1 MVDFDV
7 CLGHAT
13 PAIVASGNVVRF
25 VPFID
30 RHHGRLFGSK
40 HASEAKSAYE
50 KGRYQCCLFLRG
62 DDDV

>member
-13 PAIVASGNVVRF
+13 PAIVASGNFVLF

-30 RHHGRLFGSK
+30 RHHRLLFGSK

-50 KGRYQCCLFLRG
+50 KDRYQCCFFLR